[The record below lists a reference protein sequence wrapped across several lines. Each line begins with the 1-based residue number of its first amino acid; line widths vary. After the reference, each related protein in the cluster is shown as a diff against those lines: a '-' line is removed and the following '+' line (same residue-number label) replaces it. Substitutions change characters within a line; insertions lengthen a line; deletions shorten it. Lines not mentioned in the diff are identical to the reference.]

1 MDEFLR
7 IGLPVYYFAFF
18 VLAFFWR
25 SYLVWKK
32 TGIVPYVFGKTDSPY
47 DWVGAGFKLSLL
59 LNFVAI
65 MAFSFFR
72 SAYDYIAPFKWL
84 EIPALQLIGMA
95 MLFVSLV
102 WIAIAQAQMGT
113 SWRVGIDREHDT
125 ELVENGLFKISRNP
139 IFLGMRITGLG
150 FFLAIP
156 NALTFATF
164 VMGDVLTQVQVR
176 LEEEFLQGK
185 HGEKYEEFKNRV
197 RRWI

>member
-32 TGIVPYVFGKTDSPY
+32 TGIVPYVFGKTDSAY
-47 DWVGAGFKLSLL
+47 DWVGVGFKLSLL

-102 WIAIAQAQMGT
+102 WIAIAQAQMRT